1 MKPTKGSILLFIG
14 LLLSSIAG
22 FSQVV
27 YENPNNPIYKYLS
40 RQAQKGN
47 IEYNDLIQPIS
58 RRDIAGYLST
68 LQSQQDKLSITEQ
81 KELAFFQQEYAEF
94 NTDIR
99 DTTTFFKKDQFGRR
113 RFLSVKTKDFFL
125 NGDPALS
132 FETFNG
138 SGKSVFRTATGLT
151 FWGHAGKHIGY
162 QFYFQDIT
170 DRGNGIDSLRR
181 FTPETGIIRTANI
194 NPNAKTV
201 NYSNFRGSISY
212 SWNNGSISVGQDQ
225 MLWGYGQNGRVV
237 LSDKAPAYP
246 MIRLDYQPLKWL
258 RFNYMYAFLN
268 SAVIDSAASY
278 SKGNDLY
285 GTDREQYVNKYF
297 VSHTLTFLPLK
308 GLSLSVGE
316 SMVTSDNFQVGY
328 LIPIMFFKAFDQYD
342 SRYKLSTGSNGQFF
356 FNVSSRNH
364 IPKTH
369 IYASLFIDEIRTGSI
384 FDKAKSRNQLGYNIG
399 ATRTDVFIPYLTLGM
414 EYTRVNPFAYN
425 NLIPAQT
432 YTNQTYLLGDW
443 IGQNADRVSA
453 WATYNPIPRLTTSVQ
468 FDYIRKGR
476 EGSLPDQYWAEPQ
489 PQFLSQG
496 PVESQKQLLIQA
508 NYELVH
514 KLYIKTAYQRQ
525 SGVIRPAEQTNAV
538 PNEFRLA
545 VSYGF

>member
-58 RRDIAGYLST
+58 RRDIAAYLST
-68 LQSQQDKLSITEQ
+68 LQSQFDKLSITEQ

-94 NTDIR
+94 NIDIQ

-384 FDKAKSRNQLGYNIG
+384 FNKAKSRNQLGYNIG

-496 PVESQKQLLIQA
+496 PVETQKQLLIQA

>member
-68 LQSQQDKLSITEQ
+68 LQSQFDKLSITEQ

-94 NTDIR
+94 NTDIQ

-384 FDKAKSRNQLGYNIG
+384 FNKAKSRNQLGYNIG

-468 FDYIRKGR
+468 FNYIRKGR
-476 EGSLPDQYWAEPQ
+476 EGSLPNQYWAEPQ
-489 PQFLSQG
+489 PTFLSQG
-496 PVESQKQLLIQA
+496 PVETQKQLLIQA

>member
-58 RRDIAGYLST
+58 RRDIAAYLST
-68 LQSQQDKLSITEQ
+68 LQSQFDKLSITEQ

-94 NTDIR
+94 NIDIQ

-384 FDKAKSRNQLGYNIG
+384 FNKAKSRNQLGYNIG

-489 PQFLSQG
+489 PPFLSQG
-496 PVESQKQLLIQA
+496 PVETQKQLLIQA